1 MYDALRTTWTLIN
14 WQLRGKSQ
22 PYELSSTQ
30 KSNFD
35 IDKTFRALK
44 IIAWPFSAHHAEIYK
59 GKRLDVSYA
68 LPFRIKLK
76 GFQICWVD
84 NLLLAHVTLP
94 QLLDAPLQLGAGE

>member
-1 MYDALRTTWTLIN
+1 M
-14 WQLRGKSQ
+14 
-22 PYELSSTQ
+22 
-30 KSNFD
+30 NFD

-44 IIAWPFSAHHAEIYK
+44 IIAWPFSTHHAEIYK
-59 GKRLDVSYA
+59 GKRLDVNYA

-94 QLLDAPLQLGAGE
+94 QLLGAPLQLGAGE